1 MSDEF
6 RLKSYYEVATF
17 RLKEKMGEKAIVL
30 KLDIDKSPYYSQLYN
45 IHSVPTLIIFKE
57 WLAKEDLALT

>member
-1 MSDEF
+1 
-6 RLKSYYEVATF
+6 
-17 RLKEKMGEKAIVL
+17 MGEKAIVL

>member
-30 KLDIDKSPYYSQLYN
+30 KRPYYSQLYN